1 MFKVIKNMHQFQEKL
16 LKLLSKRLLINYKTG
31 LRNVGRI
38 IGTENPQNVKHH
50 LDQLEK
56 KGKISINKKTG
67 EVILLQPIKHRIDK
81 IFDLPVVGIASCNPS
96 GIFADENI
104 EEYLKISQKAVG
116 EKSPKSLFVVRAVG
130 DSMNQAENIRG
141 GTIEN
146 GDYVIIN
153 SSKAPRNGDYVL
165 SIIDESANIKRFYKD
180 RANKEIRLV
189 SESTISF
196 PPIILNEDDL
206 EDKNYFIN
214 GTVERVVKI

>member
-81 IFDLPVVGIASCNPS
+81 I
-96 GIFADENI
+96 
-104 EEYLKISQKAVG
+104 LKI
-116 EKSPKSLFVVRAVG
+116 L
-130 DSMNQAENIRG
+130 
-141 GTIEN
+141 
-146 GDYVIIN
+146 
-153 SSKAPRNGDYVL
+153 
-165 SIIDESANIKRFYKD
+165 
-180 RANKEIRLV
+180 
-189 SESTISF
+189 
-196 PPIILNEDDL
+196 
-206 EDKNYFIN
+206 
-214 GTVERVVKI
+214 